1 MVVTEEFLQE
11 ALDPA
16 NRERS
21 AGAEEED
28 VKEKTEKEAAKD
40 EKPEPKKVG
49 RFFFFF
55 LCDVTL
61 IN

>member
-28 VKEKTEKEAAKD
+28 VKEKTEKEATKD

-49 RFFFFF
+49 RFFFLFF
-55 LCDVTL
+55 M
-61 IN
+61 